1 VKTHNLIL
9 TCGVAAFA
17 AITLNATASDALLSP
32 RAAGNRIQ
40 HVSGT
45 ASDVNLG
52 TASTATV
59 SPRAAGN
66 KVTTVTGMSND
77 VNPASICAKNMTGSS
92 PKAIQACAENP
103 SAAMRMTRTILRR
116 RRSSAFSNRATVSA

>member
-1 VKTHNLIL
+1 MKTHNLIL

-45 ASDVNLG
+45 ASDVKSCDCQHG
-52 TASTATV
+52 RSFR
-59 SPRAAGN
+59 RA
-66 KVTTVTGMSND
+66 
-77 VNPASICAKNMTGSS
+77 
-92 PKAIQACAENP
+92 
-103 SAAMRMTRTILRR
+103 L
-116 RRSSAFSNRATVSA
+116 RATK